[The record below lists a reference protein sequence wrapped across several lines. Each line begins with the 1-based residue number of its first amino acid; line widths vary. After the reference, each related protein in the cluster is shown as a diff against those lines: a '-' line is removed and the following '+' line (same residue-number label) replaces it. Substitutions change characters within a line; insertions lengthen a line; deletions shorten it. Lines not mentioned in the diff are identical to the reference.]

1 MPGWPSAPESCTK
14 VTGSSMRSLRGGGG
28 GGGGGALLVT
38 ALEELPIYGN
48 WNLGAAK

>member
-14 VTGSSMRSLRGGGG
+14 KTGSSMRSLR
-28 GGGGGALLVT
+28 GGALLVT
-38 ALEELPIYGN
+38 ALEELPICGN

>member
-14 VTGSSMRSLRGGGG
+14 MTGSSMRSLRGGGG
-28 GGGGGALLVT
+28 GSGALLVT
-38 ALEELPIYGN
+38 ALEELPICGN